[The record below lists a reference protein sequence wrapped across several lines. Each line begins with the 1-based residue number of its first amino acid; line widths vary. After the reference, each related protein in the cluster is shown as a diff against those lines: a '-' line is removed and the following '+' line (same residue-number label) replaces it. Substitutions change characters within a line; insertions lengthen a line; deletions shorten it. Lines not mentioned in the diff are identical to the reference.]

1 MGRHICWS
9 RLALG
14 FALVLSVRDAVS
26 QQRVDERW
34 PLAAGG
40 SVRIVNPFGRVRVV
54 GWDAESLSV
63 SGWLERGVGGFSAA
77 GDARVRKLLVAPS
90 GAVREAGRAE
100 LEVHVPRRASVWV
113 KSATADIAVEGVD
126 GVLDLNSVAGA
137 IHVVGTPADVT
148 AETMDGGVE
157 IAGGTGRARVKT
169 VSGGILLRGASED
182 LGASTLSGTI
192 VVRAA
197 GWQRGGTG
205 VQRGKFESVTGDI
218 HFDGDLSRGG
228 VVELESQSGTIDVR
242 VPASTVADFDVLTV
256 GGTITNRL
264 TAATPLGR
272 AAGVGQELRFATG
285 PGGAQVTVRSFKG
298 PILLAPK

>member
-1 MGRHICWS
+1 MGRRISWS
-9 RLALG
+9 GLGLG
-14 FALVLSVRDAVS
+14 FALVLSVQEAAS
-26 QQRVDERW
+26 QQRIDQRW

-63 SGWLERGVGGFSAA
+63 SGRLERGVGGFSAA

-90 GAVREAGRAE
+90 AEREAGRAD

-113 KSATADIAVEGVD
+113 KTATADIAVEGVD
-126 GVLDLNSVAGA
+126 GAVDLNSVRGA

-148 AETMDGGVE
+148 AETMDGSVE

-218 HFDGDLSRGG
+218 HFAGELGRGG

-242 VPASTVADFDVLTV
+242 VPASTVADFDLLTV
-256 GGTITNRL
+256 GSTITNRL
-264 TAATPLGR
+264 TAATPLRR

>member
-1 MGRHICWS
+1 MGRRISWS
-9 RLALG
+9 GLGLGCALA
-14 FALVLSVRDAVS
+14 LSVRLAVS
-26 QQRVDERW
+26 QQPLDERW
-34 PLAAGG
+34 PLASGG

-63 SGWLERGVGGFSAA
+63 SGRLERGVGGFSAA

-90 GAVREAGRAE
+90 AEREAGRAD

-113 KSATADIAVEGVD
+113 KTATADIAVEGVD
-126 GVLDLNSVAGA
+126 GAVDLNSVRGA

-148 AETMDGGVE
+148 AETMDGSVE

-218 HFDGDLSRGG
+218 HFAGELGRGG

-242 VPASTVADFDVLTV
+242 VPASTVADFDLLTV
-256 GGTITNRL
+256 GSTITNRL
-264 TAATPLGR
+264 TAATPLRR

>member
-1 MGRHICWS
+1 MGRRIRWS
-9 RLALG
+9 GLGLG
-14 FALVLSVRDAVS
+14 FALALSGRDAAS

-34 PLAAGG
+34 PLASGG

-63 SGWLERGVGGFSAA
+63 SGRLERGAGGFSAA
-77 GDARVRKLLVAPS
+77 GDARVRKLLVLPS
-90 GAVREAGRAE
+90 GDEREAGRAE

-126 GVLDLNSVAGA
+126 GPLDLNSVAGA
-137 IHVVGTPADVT
+137 IHVGGTPADVT
-148 AETMDGGVE
+148 AETMDGSVE

-218 HFDGDLSRGG
+218 RFEGELGRGG
-228 VVELESQSGTIDVR
+228 VIELESQSGTIDVR
-242 VPASTVADFDVLTV
+242 VPANTVADFDLLTV
-256 GGTITNRL
+256 GGTITNGL
-264 TAATPLGR
+264 TAAPPLRR

-298 PILLAPK
+298 PVLLAPK

>member
-1 MGRHICWS
+1 MGRRIYWS
-9 RLALG
+9 GLGLGCALA
-14 FALVLSVRDAVS
+14 LSVRLAVS
-26 QQRVDERW
+26 QQPLDERW
-34 PLAAGG
+34 PLASGG

-63 SGWLERGVGGFSAA
+63 SGRLERGVGGFSAA

-90 GAVREAGRAE
+90 AEREAGRAD

-113 KSATADIAVEGVD
+113 KTATADIAVEGVD
-126 GVLDLNSVAGA
+126 GAVDLNSVRGA

-148 AETMDGGVE
+148 AETMDGSVE

-205 VQRGKFESVTGDI
+205 VQRGKFESVSGDI
-218 HFDGDLSRGG
+218 HFEGELGRGG

-242 VPASTVADFDVLTV
+242 VPASTVADFDLLTV
-256 GGTITNRL
+256 GSTITNRL
-264 TAATPLGR
+264 TAATPLRR

>member
-1 MGRHICWS
+1 
-9 RLALG
+9 
-14 FALVLSVRDAVS
+14 
-26 QQRVDERW
+26 
-34 PLAAGG
+34 
-40 SVRIVNPFGRVRVV
+40 VRIVNPFGRVRVL

-63 SGWLERGVGGFSAA
+63 SGTLERSAGDFSAA
-77 GDARVRKLLVAPS
+77 GDIRVRKLLVAPP
-90 GAVREAGRAE
+90 GEERETGRAE

-113 KSATADIAVEGVD
+113 KSATADITVEGVD
-126 GVLDLNSVAGA
+126 GPVDLYSVAGA

-148 AETMDGGVE
+148 AETMDGSVE

-218 HFDGDLSRGG
+218 QFDGELGRGG
-228 VVELESQSGTIDVR
+228 VVELESQSGTIELR
-242 VPASTVADFDVLTV
+242 VPASTVAEFDLLTI
-256 GGTITNRL
+256 GGTISNGL
-264 TAATPLGR
+264 SAAAPGRR

-298 PILLAPK
+298 SILLAPK

>member
-1 MGRHICWS
+1 MGRRIYWS
-9 RLALG
+9 GLGLGCALA
-14 FALVLSVRDAVS
+14 LSVRLAVS
-26 QQRVDERW
+26 QQPLDERW
-34 PLAAGG
+34 PLASGG

-63 SGWLERGVGGFSAA
+63 SGRLERGVGGFSAA

-90 GAVREAGRAE
+90 AEREAGRAD

-113 KSATADIAVEGVD
+113 KTATADIAVEGVD
-126 GVLDLNSVAGA
+126 GAVDLNSVRGA

-148 AETMDGGVE
+148 AETMDGSVE

-218 HFDGDLSRGG
+218 HFAGELGRGG

-242 VPASTVADFDVLTV
+242 VPASTVADFDLLTV
-256 GGTITNRL
+256 GSTITNRL
-264 TAATPLGR
+264 TAATPLRR